1 MGELLASTETTF
13 DTDFAILNAS
23 QRPIGNAAAGSFAGS
38 ATGGLSAQCGTKYAR
53 VHVRAE
59 RWSGQPEVDERWED
73 SDELPFVAV
82 PDGGLLRMSGFDPAT
97 EDHGLDLEGFG
108 SGRVRV
114 LAKGRHRYYYSDVF
128 DDLPP
133 EEWLLQFFPVEGPP
147 NPLAGPPRRLVGFLP
162 FSPFGRQSGWA
173 AALHAWRQTG
183 WHSHLVP
190 SPGYHAV
197 QLGLSVSGE
206 ATSARDLA
214 RESSRFAR
222 ESSADTLPLPD
233 DPLDIPIAARA
244 DDPLAA
250 LHGEPVR
257 TLGDAINALRG
268 LQLLLGVRR
277 GDDTLLVPNPA
288 PGFVWETKAM
298 TEKEIR
304 GTRLQIGYADFR
316 SIAEDIVIALGWSG
330 VQGLTTTVQ
339 EMGTRWSTSSATIR
353 GGLALSALTSG
364 VSTTPELDN
373 KKGDDDQRPIVVTK
387 TGFWSV

>member
-1 MGELLASTETTF
+1 MGELLASTETLF

-23 QRPIGNAAAGSFAGS
+23 QGLIGNAAAGSFAGS
-38 ATGGLSAQCGTKYAR
+38 TTGGLSAHCGTKYAR

-59 RWSGQPEVDERWED
+59 RWSGPPAVDETWED

-82 PDGGLLRMSGFDPAT
+82 PDAGLLRMSGFDAAT

-114 LAKGRHRYYYSDVF
+114 LARGRHRYYYGDVF

-147 NPLAGPPRRLVGFLP
+147 NPLAGPPRRLVGFVP
-162 FSPFGRQSGWA
+162 FSRFGRQSGWA

-190 SPGYHAV
+190 SPGYYAV

-214 RESSRFAR
+214 RESSRFVR
-222 ESSADTLPLPD
+222 KSSADTLPLPV
-233 DPLDIPIAARA
+233 DPLDIPIAGHP
-244 DDPLAA
+244 DDTLTA

-257 TLGDAINALRG
+257 TLGDTINALRG
-268 LQLLLGVRR
+268 LQLLLEVRR
-277 GDDTLLVPNPA
+277 GAEMLLVPNPA
-288 PGFVWETKAM
+288 PGFVWETKEM
-298 TEKEIR
+298 TEKEIK
-304 GTRLQIGYADFR
+304 GARLQIGYADFR
-316 SIAEDIVIALGWSG
+316 SIAEDIVIALDWAGE
-330 VQGLTTTVQ
+330 QGLTTTVE
-339 EMGTRWSTSSATIR
+339 EMGTRWSTSSAAIR

-373 KKGDDDQRPIVVTK
+373 EKGDDDQRPIVVTK
-387 TGFWSV
+387 SGYWSA